1 MYRIACLPNL
11 DSYPELAVLELQ
23 NNCVASIAEQ
33 RCLSALA
40 SLNLSFNQ
48 LRNASE
54 LENLRLL
61 VSLTELQL
69 NNNAIGQDPRQVL
82 LQFCRCHCTVCTRS
96 KEHDM
101 PTVNN
106 HKCYSQI

>member
-11 DSYPELAVLELQ
+11 DCYPELAVLELQ
-23 NNCVASIAEQ
+23 NNCIASITEQ

-54 LENLRLL
+54 LESLRLL
-61 VSLTELQL
+61 ISLTGLQL
-69 NNNAIGQDPRQVL
+69 ENNAIEQDPRQVL
-82 LQFCRCHCTVCTRS
+82 LQFLGCH
-96 KEHDM
+96 
-101 PTVNN
+101 
-106 HKCYSQI
+106 